1 MNYNDFQTFIFD
13 CDGVLLNSNKVKT
26 QAFYNTALPYGI
38 HAAQKL
44 VRYHVANGGISR
56 YKKFQYFLD
65 EIVDKSINGPDLEQL
80 LSYYAAEVQKALL
93 ACDVADKLEDIK
105 NKYPKTKWMI
115 VSGGDQ
121 AELRE
126 LFKIRQLAH
135 LFDAGI
141 FGSPDTKDH
150 ILASQQSL
158 GNIELPAIF
167 FGDSR
172 YDEEVAKNAN
182 MTFVFVSEWSESDH
196 AFSLADDKINK
207 LSDLISR

>member
-1 MNYNDFQTFIFD
+1 MNYDTFQTFIFD
-13 CDGVLLNSNKVKT
+13 CDGVVLNSNKVKT
-26 QAFYNTALPYGI
+26 QAFYNAALPYGTE
-38 HAAQKL
+38 AAQEL
-44 VRYHVANGGISR
+44 ARYHVANGGISR

-65 EIVDKSINGPDLEQL
+65 EIVDKRENGPDLDQL
-80 LSYYAAEVQKALL
+80 LNSYATEVKNALL
-93 ACDVADKLEDIK
+93 ACDVADKLEEIK
-105 NKYPKTKWMI
+105 NKYPKTKWII

-126 LFKIRQLAH
+126 LFKIRQLDH

-150 ILASQQSL
+150 ILASQQAI

-172 YDEEVAKNAN
+172 YDEEAAKNAK
-182 MTFVFVSEWSESDH
+182 MAFVFVSGWSESDH
-196 AFSLADDKINK
+196 GFPLADDKINK
-207 LSDLISR
+207 LSDLI